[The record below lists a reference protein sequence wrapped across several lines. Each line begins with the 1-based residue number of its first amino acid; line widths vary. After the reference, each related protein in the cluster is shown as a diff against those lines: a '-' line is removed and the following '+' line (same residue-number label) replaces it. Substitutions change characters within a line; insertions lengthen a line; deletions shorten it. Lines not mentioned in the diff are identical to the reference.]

1 MAVRVIVVR
10 HGERLDES
18 DAQLWRGLR
27 TQETLYDPPL
37 TAKGWDQAQAA
48 GREIAKMLPEDCQ
61 LTMYSSPTARTI
73 STAAGLATS
82 LSRGITTITP
92 CYSLNCCAA
101 AQSRGV
107 AKAFPKKEPEEVT
120 TGGFPLAFWPPLGD
134 AAQIDRR
141 QRSGGGFV
149 ESVKEI
155 AANHHDG
162 EVIVMVSH
170 REGIW
175 ELHRH
180 VGTRGSNG
188 YCNTNFFTYDLS
200 RNRLAAWDPASS
212 PSRTNA
218 TVQERGARCG
228 CFATKKKECS
238 PGKERPTTSTLPASS
253 TEESHLG
260 NLEALLASASGIVM
274 VHRGGKGGGS
284 TLLWRTPGVRGVW
297 ADGGGIPD
305 GELVSLLSSPQ
316 SSEGNEGDFVLVQRA
331 TGHEGWLK
339 LKNVR
344 LP

>member
-1 MAVRVIVVR
+1 MVVRVIVVR

-18 DAQLWRGLR
+18 DAQLWRALR

-82 LSRGITTITP
+82 LGRGITTITP

-107 AKAFPKKEPEEVT
+107 AKAFPEKEPEEVT

-134 AAQIDRR
+134 AARIDRR

-175 ELHRH
+175 QLHRH
-180 VGTRGSNG
+180 VGTQGSNG

-218 TVQERGARCG
+218 TV
-228 CFATKKKECS
+228 
-238 PGKERPTTSTLPASS
+238 RPTTSRLPASS
-253 TEESHLG
+253 TEESHSG

-274 VHRGGKGGGS
+274 VHRGGKGGRS